1 MELTMNLIDQD
12 IITSEQMKLVEKIR
26 QAPLP
31 VKYTVLVAYTEI
43 FQNAM
48 LKVMSQDEAMHELH
62 KALYTEVPDK

>member
-1 MELTMNLIDQD
+1 
-12 IITSEQMKLVEKIR
+12 MKLVEKIR

-31 VKYTVLVAYTEI
+31 VLVAYTKI
-43 FQNAM
+43 FHNVM